1 MDNGPVP
8 RVFVGVDRS
17 IPGLAALRFAVAE
30 AKRRGTA
37 LHAIRVV
44 DALSLTATREIDA
57 AFEEALGGM
66 PADLVVHRE
75 LLVGPVAETLARRAR
90 NPQDVLIVGTDGA
103 SRWHGLW
110 SRSISRECLRKAR
123 CPVLIVPGPQMA
135 IEVRRNHRWLPRH
148 RELISGLDFDALIP
162 QA

>member
-1 MDNGPVP
+1 MQDVAVP

-30 AKRRGTA
+30 ARRRGTA
-37 LHAIRVV
+37 LYAVRVV
-44 DALSLTATREIDA
+44 NALTVEATGEIDA
-57 AFEEALGGM
+57 AFEEALGGV
-66 PADLVVHRE
+66 PTDLVVRRE

-90 NPQDVLIVGTDGA
+90 NPQDVLVVGTDGV

-135 IEVRRNHRWLPRH
+135 IEVRRRRRWLPHH
-148 RELISGLDFDALIP
+148 RELLSGVDFDAPIA
-162 QA
+162 QC

>member
-1 MDNGPVP
+1 MDIVAVP

-30 AKRRGTA
+30 ARRRGTA
-37 LHAIRVV
+37 LYAVRVV
-44 DALSLTATREIDA
+44 NALTLAESGEIDT
-57 AFEEALGGM
+57 AFHEALGGV
-66 PADLVVHRE
+66 PDDLVVRRE

-90 NPQDVLIVGTDGA
+90 NPQDVLVVGTDGV

-110 SRSISRECLRKAR
+110 SRSISRECLRKAH

-135 IEVRRNHRWLPRH
+135 IEVRRRHRWLPHH
-148 RELISGLDFDALIP
+148 REILSGLDFDVPIA
-162 QA
+162 QY